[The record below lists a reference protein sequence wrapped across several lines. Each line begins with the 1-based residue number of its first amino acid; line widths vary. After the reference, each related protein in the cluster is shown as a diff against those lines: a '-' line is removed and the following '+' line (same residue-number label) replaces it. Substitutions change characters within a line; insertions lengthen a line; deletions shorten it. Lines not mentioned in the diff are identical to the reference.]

1 MGIYGALSTAV
12 SGLRAQSHALENI
25 SGNIANSQT
34 VGYKRIETSFSDMIA
49 DAPVKQQVAGAVSA
63 QSRGTNG
70 EKGDI
75 KSVTNETFIALNSNG
90 FFVVEPK
97 SGMSDGSPTFS
108 GADFYTRRGDFEID
122 KDGLLVN
129 GAGYY
134 LKGLPVDIKTGN
146 VSGAVPG
153 VIKLSNA
160 FLPAQQTTRINYQAN
175 LPQLP
180 KNASYDATVR
190 GSELLNTVDYAAP
203 ATTTG
208 MGGLSGAA
216 TMDSIVNAG
225 DIVTFKAST
234 GTAVNFEFFDGAAGA
249 YAGANVGVDIRTVP
263 PVSID
268 AALADMQ
275 TKFRTLGGAGAES
288 ATVGLSGGQI
298 SVSLGS
304 NKTAT
309 LSATAAGGV
318 LGLPATGS
326 PDSIP
331 APVLARLSTIPASS
345 NSQFL
350 ADSVAG
356 GSLTTYAKNGAP
368 AVVVMQWAKVDSAAS
383 GVGHADTWNL
393 YYMSDSTAT
402 GTAPMWT
409 RVDQE
414 YVFGPDG
421 SMNPPVTSTTITGL
435 TVNGVSVGNVELQ
448 HGAGGMSQQADVN
461 GKVSTST
468 LNQNGYGAG
477 EFVSVGISDNGRV
490 VATYS
495 NGERIDMAQVV
506 TAQFN
511 AVNQLKRMDGGVF
524 TATKESGEPMLDTN
538 GTGILGGS
546 LEASNSDIS
555 DEFTKLIITQQAY
568 AAGTKIVSTANDMLQ
583 QALSMIR

>member
-12 SGLRAQSHALENI
+12 SGLRAQAHALENI

-34 VGYKRIETSFSDMIA
+34 TGYKRIETSFSDMIA
-49 DAPVKQQVAGAVSA
+49 DAPVKQQVAGAVAA

-70 EKGDI
+70 EQGDI
-75 KSVTNETFIALNSNG
+75 KAVTNETFIALNSNG

-97 SGMSDGSPTFS
+97 SGMADGAPTFAGS
-108 GADFYTRRGDFEID
+108 NYYTRRGDFEID

-134 LKGLPVDIKTGN
+134 LKGLPVDTKTGN
-146 VSGAVPG
+146 VTGAVPG

-160 FLPAQQTTRINYQAN
+160 FLPAQQTSRINYQAN

-180 KNASYDATVR
+180 KNASYDATVP
-190 GSELLNTVDYAAP
+190 GSELMKNADYVVP
-203 ATTTG
+203 ATSVGTAI
-208 MGGLSGAA
+208 GLVGTSSMASVAGATAGSTVTLTAGSGAP
-216 TMDSIVNAG
+216 V
-225 DIVTFKAST
+225 V
-234 GTAVNFEFFDGAAGA
+234 FEFYNGGAFVPTTPGNI
-249 YAGANVGVDIRTVP
+249 GIDIHTVP
-263 PVSID
+263 TPVSID

-275 TKFRTLGGAGAES
+275 TKFRANGGVDAES
-288 ATVGLSGGQI
+288 ATVGLFGGKI
-298 SVSLGS
+298 EVTLGN
-304 NKTAT
+304 NKIAT
-309 LSATAAGGV
+309 LAVGSSAGGV
-318 LGLPATGS
+318 GLGVPSAPA
-326 PDSIP
+326 
-331 APVLARLSTIPASS
+331 APVGVQQTIRAAD

-350 ADSVAG
+350 EDSVAG
-356 GSLTTYAKNGAP
+356 GSIETFAKNGAS
-368 AVVVMQWAKVDSAAS
+368 AVVVLQWAKVDSAAS
-383 GVGHADTWNL
+383 GGADTWNL
-393 YYMSDSTAT
+393 YYMSDSRAT
-402 GTAPMWT
+402 GSAPMWT
-409 RVDQE
+409 RVNQN
-414 YVFGPDG
+414 YTFGPDG
-421 SMNPPVTSTTITGL
+421 SMSPPVTATTITGL
-435 TVNGVSVGNVELQ
+435 TVNGVNVGDVELQ
-448 HGAGGMSQQADVN
+448 HGNGGMSQQADVN

-468 LNQNGYGAG
+468 LNQNGYAAG

-524 TATKESGEPMLDTN
+524 AATSESGEPMLDTN

-568 AAGTKIVSTANDMLQ
+568 AAGTKIVSTANDMMQ

>member
-34 VGYKRIETSFSDMIA
+34 IGYKRIETQFSDMIA
-49 DAPVKQQVAGAVSA
+49 DAPVKAQVAGAVAA

-70 EKGDI
+70 EQGDI
-75 KSVTNETFIALNSNG
+75 KASTNETFIALNSTG

-97 SGMSDGSPTFS
+97 NGTSDGVPTFAGS
-108 GADFYTRRGDFEID
+108 NFYTRRGDFEID

-134 LKGLPVDIKTGN
+134 LKGLPVDSKTGN

-180 KNASYDATVR
+180 KNASYDATVK
-190 GSELLNTVDYAAP
+190 GSELMNTVDYAAP
-203 ATTTG
+203 ATTIGTS
-208 MGGLSGAA
+208 GLNGSAA
-216 TMDSIVNAG
+216 MDTIVNAG
-225 DIVTFKAST
+225 DIVTVKAST

-249 YAGANVGVDIRTVP
+249 YAGGNIGVDIRTVP

-275 TKFRTLGGAGAES
+275 TKFRALGGTGAES
-288 ATVGLSGGQI
+288 ATIGLSGGQI
-298 SVSLGS
+298 TVTLGS

-326 PDSIP
+326 PDATP
-331 APVLARLSTIPASS
+331 APVLPRLATIPASS

-350 ADSVAG
+350 ADSVPG
-356 GSLTTYAKNGAP
+356 GSVTTYAKNGAP
-368 AVVVMQWAKVDSAAS
+368 AVVVLQWAKVDSAAS

-402 GTAPMWT
+402 GSATMWT
-409 RVDQE
+409 QAGGD
-414 YVFGPDG
+414 YTFGPDG
-421 SMNPPVTSTTITGL
+421 SMSPSVATTTITGL
-435 TVNGVSVGNVELQ
+435 TVNGVNVGTVELQ
-448 HGAGGMSQQADVN
+448 HGNGGMSQQADVN

-468 LNQNGYGAG
+468 MNQNGYGAG

-511 AVNQLKRMDGGVF
+511 AVNQLKRSDGGVYV
-524 TATKESGEPMLDTN
+524 ATKESGEPMLDSTGN
-538 GTGILGGS
+538 GILGAS
-546 LEASNSDIS
+546 LESSNSDIS

-568 AAGTKIVSTANDMLQ
+568 AAGTKIVSTANEMLQ